1 MFYFG
6 SNTKRNLGIAA
17 HQEIA
22 QAAVALTM
30 SYSDVQFFLLPSIP
44 FFRELKV
51 KSEGSSLWV
60 GNQSVSST
68 ADLDVTGEVSA
79 STLKAMSSDLVMI
92 GHAERRRLFD
102 GDKEIA
108 AQLEAA
114 ESEDLRVLFCIGE
127 SVQAHDFDALR
138 NLLKAQLEPLAHR
151 TLDLVIAYEPVFSIG
166 VGGVPADQQYV
177 GKVLTIIKEELA
189 ELSLAKTPL
198 LYGGSVDEH
207 NAALYGA
214 LEGCDGLFVG
224 RSAWSAQGFK
234 QVFLEGYGAFKEKL

>member
-6 SNTKRNLGIAA
+6 SNTKRNLGISA

-22 QAAVALTM
+22 QAALALTK

-44 FFRELKV
+44 FFRELKAN
-51 KSEGSSLWV
+51 SQGASLWI

-68 ADLDVTGEVSA
+68 GDQDVTGEVSA

-114 ESEDLRVLFCIGE
+114 ESEALQVLFCIGE
-127 SVQAHDFDALR
+127 SGQTHDFDALR

-166 VGGVPADQQYV
+166 VGGIPSDPQYV
-177 GKVLTIIKEELA
+177 GEVLTIIKEELA

-207 NAALYGA
+207 NAALYSA
-214 LEGCDGLFVG
+214 LKACDGLFVG
-224 RSAWSAQGFK
+224 RSAWSAQGYK
-234 QVFLEGYGAFKEKL
+234 QVFLNGYAAFKEKS